1 MRAVTILGRQVFS
14 LIGDFF
20 SPHQRAFVAALVQIA
35 MGAGMSLGQLVAGV
49 LGARR
54 RPWLC
59 ISKACTPLDTS
70 FCVSTTALSWKTRG
84 ATRQFGKLHA

>member
-1 MRAVTILGRQVFS
+1 VFS

-54 RPWLC
+54 RPSLR
-59 ISKACTPLDTS
+59 INKH
-70 FCVSTTALSWKTRG
+70 
-84 ATRQFGKLHA
+84 LHPA